1 MGERVL
7 SRQEGRMRK
16 YSLYIYVQNSVL
28 ISFLNNF
35 TMKNKLF
42 CAAETN
48 FFYVLIFEKGGGK
61 SMNFISKFFYVFLFF
76 ICTFFE
82 FHIICNLRE
91 FVGGGLLVVIFFKE
105 LYSRDE
111 MFNQ

>member
-1 MGERVL
+1 MPFLFRQTSRHYTKKSCKKYSKKEIEILYGRERVL

-28 ISFLNNF
+28 ISFLNHF

-48 FFYVLIFEKGGGK
+48 FFYVLIFEKGVEK
-61 SMNFISKFFYVFLFF
+61 A
-76 ICTFFE
+76 
-82 FHIICNLRE
+82 
-91 FVGGGLLVVIFFKE
+91 
-105 LYSRDE
+105 
-111 MFNQ
+111 

>member
-1 MGERVL
+1 
-7 SRQEGRMRK
+7 MRK

-28 ISFLNNF
+28 ISFLNHF

-91 FVGGGLLVVIFFKE
+91 RVCRRGDFW
-105 LYSRDE
+105 
-111 MFNQ
+111 